1 MLINLVHDLDLM
13 RHLCGE
19 IVAVQAATSNAVRG
33 HAVEDTASVVLTFT
47 DGALGSFLVSDA
59 AVAPWG
65 WDPGDRGRSDVPV
78 PARHVL
84 LLDRGARRVRLLPA
98 VGALLPRR
106 RGVRRLDALRCRC
119 ATEPKGA
126 GDCAHEPTAPLR
138 PCAARRVRAASSRSP
153 TPPAR
158 SPWSRRPGRARGLR
172 PHRTPYP

>member
-65 WDPGDRGRSDVPV
+65 WDQATEDDPTCPYRPDTSCYSIAGTTGSLSFPQLAHYFHDGGASGDWMRSAVAALQNRRG
-78 PARHVL
+78 PATAHTNQLRHFV
-84 LLDRGARRVRLLPA
+84 RVR
-98 VGALLPRR
+98 
-106 RGVRRLDALRCRC
+106 
-119 ATEPKGA
+119 
-126 GDCAHEPTAPLR
+126 
-138 PCAARRVRAASSRSP
+138 ARRVRAARLGRRRRP
-153 TPPAR
+153 HARRGRGGRPRARPPAT
-158 SPWSRRPGRARGLR
+158 PN
-172 PHRTPYP
+172 PYP